1 MAEVPALR
9 RSVAILRH
17 LASSNRAISAGA
29 LVRALEIPR
38 SSVYELL
45 SVLEELGLVVR
56 TEPGYVLGPGVH
68 ELGSSYLRTNPLQRL
83 AQPVV
88 RQLAEDTSATAQLA
102 IIRGWETVYVLKEQS
117 LRSVA
122 VVTATGV
129 RMPSYLTATGR
140 AILAELPK
148 SEVLAMFQ
156 SESAFVTRTGV
167 GPGSFK
173 QLSALLA
180 QTRRAGWAIEH
191 GEVTPGISTLAA
203 PVYDVLSRP
212 IAAIGLSVADPAV
225 RGGAE
230 AGAEAGAGA
239 GANGADRAGAADSSP
254 VASGAGEVSEDLVE
268 RVLAAAAEV
277 TAKLR

>member
-9 RSVAILRH
+9 RAVAILRH

-29 LVRALEIPR
+29 LVRALDIPR

-45 SVLEELGLVVR
+45 TVLEELGLVVR
-56 TEPGYVLGPGVH
+56 TEHGCVLGPGVH

-83 AQPVV
+83 AQPIV
-88 RQLAEDTSATAQLA
+88 RQLAEDASATAQLA

-140 AILAELPK
+140 AILAQLPK
-148 SEVLAMFQ
+148 AEVLSALQ
-156 SESAFVTRTGV
+156 SETEFVTRTGR
-167 GPGSFK
+167 GPTSFR
-173 QLSALLA
+173 QLGTLLA
-180 QTRRAGWAIEH
+180 QARRDGWAIEH
-191 GEVTPGISTLAA
+191 GEVTPGISTVAA

-212 IAAIGLSVADPAV
+212 IAAIGLSIPEESAAQD
-225 RGGAE
+225 
-230 AGAEAGAGA
+230 
-239 GANGADRAGAADSSP
+239 ADR
-254 VASGAGEVSEDLVE
+254 VVE
-268 RVLAAAAEV
+268 KVLAAAAEV
-277 TAKLR
+277 TARLR

>member
-1 MAEVPALR
+1 
-9 RSVAILRH
+9 
-17 LASSNRAISAGA
+17 
-29 LVRALEIPR
+29 
-38 SSVYELL
+38 
-45 SVLEELGLVVR
+45 
-56 TEPGYVLGPGVH
+56 
-68 ELGSSYLRTNPLQRL
+68 
-83 AQPVV
+83 
-88 RQLAEDTSATAQLA
+88 
-102 IIRGWETVYVLKEQS
+102 
-117 LRSVA
+117 
-122 VVTATGV
+122 
-129 RMPSYLTATGR
+129 
-140 AILAELPK
+140 
-148 SEVLAMFQ
+148 MFQ

-225 RGGAE
+225 GGGAE
-230 AGAEAGAGA
+230 AGAEVGAGA
-239 GANGADRAGAADSSP
+239 GADSADRAGAGSDDSP
-254 VASGAGEVSEDLVE
+254 VTSGAGEVSEDLVE

>member
-17 LASSNRAISAGA
+17 LAASNRAISAGA
-29 LVRALEIPR
+29 LVRALDLPR

-45 SVLEELGLVVR
+45 AVLEELGLVVR
-56 TEPGYVLGPGVH
+56 TEPGFVLGPVVH
-68 ELGSSYLRTNPLQRL
+68 ELGSSYLRMNPLQRL

-88 RQLAEDTSATAQLA
+88 RQLAEDTAATAQLA
-102 IIRGWETVYVLKEQS
+102 VIRGWETVYVLKEQS
-117 LRSVA
+117 LKSVA

-140 AILAELPK
+140 AILAQLPK

-156 SESAFVTRTGV
+156 SESAFVTRTGQ
-167 GPGSFK
+167 GPTSVR

-191 GEVTPGISTLAA
+191 GEVTPGIATLAA

-212 IAAIGLSVADPAV
+212 IAAIGLSVPAP
-225 RGGAE
+225 E
-230 AGAEAGAGA
+230 APSAGTGE
-239 GANGADRAGAADSSP
+239 
-254 VASGAGEVSEDLVE
+254 ASGAGDATATPEMPDDLVD